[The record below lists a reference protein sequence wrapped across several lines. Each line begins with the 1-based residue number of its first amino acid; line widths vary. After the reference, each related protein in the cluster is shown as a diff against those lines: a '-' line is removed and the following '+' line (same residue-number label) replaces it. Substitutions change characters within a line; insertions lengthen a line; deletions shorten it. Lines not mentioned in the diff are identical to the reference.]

1 MKYDK
6 YLLLTILQFIMI
18 IGLLF
23 IDLNDQLI
31 GLIKGTLFILLF
43 SVTFIH
49 LILRLRSRARLKHM
63 IVELR
68 RAIKGNFK
76 TRLLA
81 QDNSFFDEVVFSVNE
96 LIEQLEKVQIQS
108 IKSQTARRS
117 LLSSISHDIRT
128 PLTSIIGYI
137 DALQDDIATS
147 EKEKQEY
154 LVIISKK
161 ADSLKQL
168 IDEIFDM
175 AKLDADEISLKVES
189 LNLAEIAR
197 ELLIEFLPK
206 VKNDHT
212 ELHISIPEK
221 KCFVIADRLSLMRII
236 RNIIQ
241 NALEHGKDGKTL
253 GIELIEKANEY
264 QLLIWDQGPGIPK
277 ENLEFVFERMY
288 RGDLSRTLISAGS
301 GLGLSIAKALVE
313 KNQGEIWVES
323 IPWQKT
329 TFGFSIPRQNNSNT
343 FKK

>member
-1 MKYDK
+1 M
-6 YLLLTILQFIMI
+6 
-18 IGLLF
+18 
-23 IDLNDQLI
+23 
-31 GLIKGTLFILLF
+31 
-43 SVTFIH
+43 
-49 LILRLRSRARLKHM
+49 
-63 IVELR
+63 
-68 RAIKGNFK
+68 
-76 TRLLA
+76 
-81 QDNSFFDEVVFSVNE
+81 
-96 LIEQLEKVQIQS
+96 
-108 IKSQTARRS
+108 
-117 LLSSISHDIRT
+117 
-128 PLTSIIGYI
+128 
-137 DALQDDIATS
+137 
-147 EKEKQEY
+147 
-154 LVIISKK
+154 IISKK

-189 LNLAEIAR
+189 LDLAEIAR

-253 GIELIEKANEY
+253 GIELIEKASEY

-323 IPWQKT
+323 IPWEKT

>member
-1 MKYDK
+1 MKHDK
-6 YLLLTILQFIMI
+6 YLLLTILQFIVI

-23 IDLNDQLI
+23 IDINDQLI
-31 GLIKGTLFILLF
+31 GLFKGILFILLF

-49 LILRLRSRARLKHM
+49 LILRLRSRARLKQM
-63 IVELR
+63 VVELR

-81 QDNSFFDEVVFSVNE
+81 QDNSLFDEVVFSINE
-96 LIEQLEKVQIQS
+96 LIEHLEKVQIQS
-108 IKSQTARRS
+108 IKSQTARRT

-154 LVIISKK
+154 LKIISKK

-168 IDEIFDM
+168 IDEIFEM

-189 LNLAEIAR
+189 LDLAEIAR
-197 ELLIEFLPK
+197 ELLIEFLPE

-221 KCFVIADRLSLMRII
+221 KCLVIADRLSLMRII

-301 GLGLSIAKALVE
+301 GLGLAIAKALVE

-323 IPWQKT
+323 IPWQIT

>member
-1 MKYDK
+1 
-6 YLLLTILQFIMI
+6 
-18 IGLLF
+18 
-23 IDLNDQLI
+23 
-31 GLIKGTLFILLF
+31 
-43 SVTFIH
+43 
-49 LILRLRSRARLKHM
+49 M
-63 IVELR
+63 IVQLR

-81 QDNSFFDEVVFSVNE
+81 QDNSLFDEVVFSVNE

-189 LNLAEIAR
+189 LDLAEIAR

-253 GIELIEKANEY
+253 GIELIEKASEY

-323 IPWQKT
+323 IPWEKT